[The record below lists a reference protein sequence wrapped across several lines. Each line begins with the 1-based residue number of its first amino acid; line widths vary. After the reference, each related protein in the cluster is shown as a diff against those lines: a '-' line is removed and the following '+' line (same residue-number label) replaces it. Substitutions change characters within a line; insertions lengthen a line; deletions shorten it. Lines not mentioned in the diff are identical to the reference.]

1 MAVPGRLRLSGLA
14 FRPAAP
20 SDAAPLAALFAR
32 SFSETFGD
40 LYRPADL
47 AAFLA
52 GHDEAR
58 WARELADPAFAIR
71 VGEAAEAPPIDG
83 EWLGWG
89 GASPNVAPVADLTP
103 SRPFPTKGAG
113 AKPVAYLKLGP
124 PTLPFEPRGRP
135 VELRQF
141 YILKPWQGTGAA
153 AELMEWALDT
163 AARRGF
169 DELYL
174 SVFIDNHRARR
185 FYERYGFEQVG
196 AYAFM
201 VGDHADEDIVLRKG
215 L

>member
-1 MAVPGRLRLSGLA
+1 MNGLA
-14 FRPAAP
+14 FRLAAP
-20 SDAAPLAALFAR
+20 SDAAALAALFAQC
-32 SFSETFGD
+32 FTETFGN
-40 LYRPADL
+40 LYRPQDL

-58 WARELADPAFAIR
+58 WSRELADPAFVIR
-71 VGEAAEAPPIDG
+71 VGEADG
-83 EWLGWG
+83 R
-89 GASPNVAPVADLTP
+89 V
-103 SRPFPTKGAG
+103 
-113 AKPVAYLKLGP
+113 VAYVKLGP
-124 PTLPFEPRGRP
+124 PTLPFEPRGKP

-141 YILKPWQGTGAA
+141 YILKPWQGSGAA

-174 SVFIDNHRARR
+174 SVFTENHRARR

-196 AYAFM
+196 TYTFM
-201 VGDHADEDIVLRKG
+201 VGEHADDDIVMRKA